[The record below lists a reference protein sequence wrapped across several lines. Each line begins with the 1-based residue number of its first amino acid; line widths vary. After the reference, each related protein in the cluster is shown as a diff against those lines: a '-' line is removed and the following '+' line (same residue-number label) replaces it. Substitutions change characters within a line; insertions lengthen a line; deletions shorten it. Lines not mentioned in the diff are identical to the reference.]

1 MPNPQNIEKH
11 KWQKG
16 QSGNPAGRPR
26 GFPNL
31 RMAMESVCYENGG
44 DAIQDIARMVFD
56 KAKKGDMRA
65 AEFVFKLIYPDGIH
79 KYEKEK
85 AVDDVWGFNSRIPQ
99 NPKEQ
104 IEFYH
109 SLEKEL

>member
-1 MPNPQNIEKH
+1 MPNQSNIEKH

-16 QSGNPAGRPR
+16 QSGNPSGRPR

-31 RMAMESVCYENGG
+31 RIELESIIYASEGNAIHEIALKLFERAKQG
-44 DAIQDIARMVFD
+44 DLRAI
-56 KAKKGDMRA
+56 
-65 AEFVFKLIYPDGIH
+65 EFIMKMIYPDGIH

-85 AVDDVWGFNSRIPQ
+85 AIDDVWGWESRIPTK
-99 NPKEQ
+99 PKKQ

-109 SLEKEL
+109 SLEKE